1 MGRESSI
8 DETILRKIL
17 ADGNIQIDGRVDGVL
32 RNYSEQLRTI
42 LYERNYD
49 EFRIGRVF
57 QRFPDF
63 RLMIT
68 RKCFILIR
76 DATLMDF
83 IDG

>member
-1 MGRESSI
+1 MDFCGTAAKSF
-8 DETILRKIL
+8 
-17 ADGNIQIDGRVDGVL
+17 
-32 RNYSEQLRTI
+32 
-42 LYERNYD
+42 ERFCVKGIYD

-63 RLMIT
+63 RLMIS
-68 RKCFILIR
+68 RKYFILIR